1 MIYKS
6 YLVEQNFDIL
16 KNNLTLFYGENLGLK
31 NDFKKIIKDKNKDS
45 LIQNINQ
52 EEIINNKDKFFNEIY
67 NSSLFEEEKIYLINQ
82 SNDKLLDTIKE
93 LETRLE
99 NRKLYLFS
107 DILEK
112 KSSLRNYFEKTKHC
126 SVIACY
132 PDNEVSIKK
141 MLSNA
146 TSLEYID
153 IRNL

>member
-112 KSSLRNYFEKTKHC
+112 KSS
-126 SVIACY
+126 
-132 PDNEVSIKK
+132 
-141 MLSNA
+141 
-146 TSLEYID
+146 
-153 IRNL
+153 